1 MSISFV
7 NGDLRGNNR
16 NLILFLKFMDI
27 RENCRIRG
35 DVDGGRIFPEMG
47 NAERNGKYFGWW
59 WWGKGWYHEVF
70 KICAIKD

>member
-1 MSISFV
+1 
-7 NGDLRGNNR
+7 
-16 NLILFLKFMDI
+16 MDI

-35 DVDGGRIFPEMG
+35 DVDGGRILPEMG